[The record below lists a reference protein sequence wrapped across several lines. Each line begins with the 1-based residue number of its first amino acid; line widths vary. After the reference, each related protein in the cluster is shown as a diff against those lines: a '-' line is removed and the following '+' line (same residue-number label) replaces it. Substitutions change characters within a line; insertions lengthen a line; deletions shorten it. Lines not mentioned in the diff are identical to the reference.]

1 MVQRGESPLTL
12 TSNPTCLISHISL
25 QPPHVVFLPQAMFTH
40 VSIEQ
45 YAKLKNE
52 ERAEM
57 ASVMEGQRF
66 TMKICL
72 RRRPSTARVGG
83 LMITIDDIE

>member
-1 MVQRGESPLTL
+1 
-12 TSNPTCLISHISL
+12 
-25 QPPHVVFLPQAMFTH
+25 MFTH